1 MVGAAARECKNFTCG
16 VSWGWTSGSRDQRKE
31 YRNSSPIAISS
42 IICNLLYQVHL
53 EHEQFFHPGFGRFF
67 ASTSFHSSPKV
78 PLPNVA
84 ELCPM
89 WLLIGAGFGCNTADA
104 AVFDVQERS
113 RGSVWLLM
121 VVSVVMIA

>member
-1 MVGAAARECKNFTCG
+1 M
-16 VSWGWTSGSRDQRKE
+16 
-31 YRNSSPIAISS
+31 SSFS
-42 IICNLLYQVHL
+42 ILDLDAFSLRLLSILPQK
-53 EHEQFFHPGFGRFF
+53 FHF
-67 ASTSFHSSPKV
+67 
-78 PLPNVA
+78 PNVA